1 MRTCGVHPLTKPET
15 SRFPRKELPHMPGS
29 STTPGRA
36 DARDDTSVC
45 VAFRDS
51 EHVGTRDYLV
61 YAAQWLAYALPCRR
75 FAVTLAGANARL
87 GADAD
92 RYSFTVVDLHHQ
104 LFAGFTGAPE
114 FKARVAMTALSGE
127 KTLAELS
134 AEFGIHPTMISG
146 WKQELVKRA
155 GELFARSNRAPAIG
169 DAQKVIDDLHRKIGQ
184 LQVERDFLAGQPAI
198 FRLLRGGR

>member
-1 MRTCGVHPLTKPET
+1 
-15 SRFPRKELPHMPGS
+15 MPGS

-104 LFAGFTGAPE
+104 LFAGFTGAPGLSRIPASFFPLANQE
-114 FKARVAMTALSGE
+114 VTVAVRYDRNAL
-127 KTLAELS
+127 
-134 AEFGIHPTMISG
+134 
-146 WKQELVKRA
+146 
-155 GELFARSNRAPAIG
+155 
-169 DAQKVIDDLHRKIGQ
+169 
-184 LQVERDFLAGQPAI
+184 
-198 FRLLRGGR
+198 

>member
-1 MRTCGVHPLTKPET
+1 
-15 SRFPRKELPHMPGS
+15 MPGS

-114 FKARVAMTALSGE
+114 IKN
-127 KTLAELS
+127 
-134 AEFGIHPTMISG
+134 
-146 WKQELVKRA
+146 
-155 GELFARSNRAPAIG
+155 FATSSVFRCG
-169 DAQKVIDDLHRKIGQ
+169 DWFIIPVR
-184 LQVERDFLAGQPAI
+184 
-198 FRLLRGGR
+198 

>member
-75 FAVTLAGANARL
+75 FAPALADDSARL
-87 GADAD
+87 GADVD
-92 RYSFTVVDLHHQ
+92 RYSFIVVDLHH
-104 LFAGFTGAPE
+104 LLLAGLPAHAKRNP
-114 FKARVAMTALSGE
+114 SGE
-127 KTLAELS
+127 PASRLMGIASLHPSYDLS
-134 AEFGIHPTMISG
+134 CVTQSSKSLLHT
-146 WKQELVKRA
+146 KK
-155 GELFARSNRAPAIG
+155 FAKS
-169 DAQKVIDDLHRKIGQ
+169 
-184 LQVERDFLAGQPAI
+184 
-198 FRLLRGGR
+198 